1 MNCFR
6 ISSVWPLYGF
16 THGDECRPKEVS
28 PQLEELGS
36 SRWSKHVSSFKLRQY
51 CLLATFISVRKQ
63 VTLPT
68 RKPCVKRN
76 SKAIHLISELFRQ
89 FLRTRIVGTILVH
102 TQLDNR
108 GTYQNCM
115 NNSGI
120 YKCTVRASF
129 DDLNWAPNKTTDL
142 IGAKAGHSFKPT
154 QARQWLAYYF

>member
-16 THGDECRPKEVS
+16 THGDECHPKGVS
-28 PQLEELGS
+28 PQLEELRS
-36 SRWSKHVSSFKLRQY
+36 SRWSKHVSSFKLRRY

-120 YKCTVRASF
+120 YKRTVTASF